1 MGAREMRE
9 LLEDP
14 VFSVHRGADFSSL
27 PESPPGEDD
36 GSPADVVAGR
46 LRKEGLDPLYVDLSP
61 PRGEVRVV
69 RAIVPGLEVETA
81 SYGRIG
87 ARNLRRML
95 RRDDGLVGTY
105 APPPGAERILL
116 PEGHREEFGSE
127 PWLDVGALNRRVGRL
142 YPLYREPSRHVA
154 ALVADGVL

>member
-1 MGAREMRE
+1 
-9 LLEDP
+9 
-14 VFSVHRGADFSSL
+14 
-27 PESPPGEDD
+27 
-36 GSPADVVAGR
+36 VAGR
-46 LRKEGLDPLYVDLSP
+46 LRGGGLDPLYVDLSP
-61 PRGEVRVV
+61 PGEEVRVV

-95 RRDDGLVGTY
+95 RRDDGLVGTD

-116 PEGHREEFGSE
+116 PEKHREEFGPA
-127 PWLDVGALNRRVGRL
+127 PWLDVGALNEQVGRL
-142 YPLYREPSRHVA
+142 YPLYREPSRHAA